1 MTTRILVAD
10 DHEVVRRGIRALL
23 ETQPQWTVCGEAAT
37 GYEAVD
43 KAHLLKPDLLIV
55 DISMPGLNGLETIRQ
70 IHKVMPRMEI
80 LVLTMH
86 ESEQIMREALA
97 AGAHGYLSK
106 SEAARNLLAAV
117 ESLRNHKSF
126 FDSKV
131 TEMLLG
137 DYRKDGARAAPRAV
151 PKAKGLTP
159 REREIL
165 QLLAEGK
172 TSKEVAATLKIS
184 VKTAVTHR
192 TNLMRKLD
200 IHSIGELVRYALR
213 NNIIQV

>member
-23 ETQPQWTVCGEAAT
+23 ESQPGWNVCGEAAT
-37 GYEAVD
+37 GHDAVEQ
-43 KAHLLKPDLLIV
+43 ARRLKPDLLVV
-55 DISMPGLNGLETIRQ
+55 DISMPGMNGLETIRK
-70 IHKVMPRMEI
+70 IHKTMPQIEI

-86 ESEQIMREALA
+86 ESEQMMREALA

-106 SEAARNLLAAV
+106 AEAARDLLAAV
-117 ESLRNHKSF
+117 ESLRAHKPF

-131 TEMLLG
+131 AEMMLG
-137 DYRKDGARAAPRAV
+137 GYRNDLRA
-151 PKAKGLTP
+151 KASGPPTAAELTP

-165 QLLAEGK
+165 QLLAEAK
-172 TSKEVAATLKIS
+172 SSKEVAAALGISLKT
-184 VKTAVTHR
+184 VVTHR
-192 TNLMRKLD
+192 TNLMRKLG

>member
-23 ETQPQWTVCGEAAT
+23 ESQPGWNVCGEAAT
-37 GYEAVD
+37 GHEAVEQ
-43 KAHLLKPDLLIV
+43 ARRLKPDLLIV
-55 DISMPGLNGLETIRQ
+55 DISMPEMNGLETIRQ
-70 IHKVMPRMEI
+70 IHKTMPQIEI

-86 ESEQIMREALA
+86 ESEQMMREALA

-106 SEAARNLLAAV
+106 AEAARDLLAAV
-117 ESLRNHKSF
+117 ESLRAHKPF

-131 TEMLLG
+131 TAMMLG
-137 DYRKDGARAAPRAV
+137 GYRNDVR
-151 PKAKGLTP
+151 KAKPSSAPPAAELTP
-159 REREIL
+159 REREIV
-165 QLLAEGK
+165 QLLAEGR
-172 TSKEVAATLKIS
+172 TSKEVAAGLGIS
-184 VKTAVTHR
+184 VKTVITHR